1 MSCLIPPPPQLSIRS
16 LPILPKL
23 SINNSAFWG
32 KFGKIEQ
39 FDKEFR
45 TETATFANRKFIRL
59 AALLLYI
66 LRRKRHRSTQRK
78 KLYSR
83 MSNVLLNS
91 CILANYGLW
100 KSSEIGQIVLLIN
113 RSQYVLYCWQIT
125 RTTFVLVFNDN
136 VSSCIHWCIQL
147 YCW

>member
-1 MSCLIPPPPQLSIRS
+1 MSCLIFPPIIRKN
-16 LPILPKL
+16 PANFTQIT
-23 SINNSAFWG
+23 INNPAFWG

-39 FDKEFR
+39 FYKEFR

-66 LRRKRHRSTQRK
+66 LRRKRHRSIRRK

-83 MSNVLLNS
+83 MPNVLLNS
-91 CILANYGLW
+91 SILAIYGLW

-113 RSQYVLYCWQIT
+113 RSQCVLYCWQIT
-125 RTTFVLVFNDN
+125 RTTFVLVFVMPHGAITIKISPFD
-136 VSSCIHWCIQL
+136 SG
-147 YCW
+147 